1 MLLLAAALSI
11 LIGISLGLLGGG
23 GSILTVPILVY
34 ALGVEEK
41 AAIAGSLLIVGV
53 TSAAAAIQHARAGNV
68 QWRTGLIFSGAGMA
82 GAFAGGRLAAYIPG
96 PMLIALF
103 AVVMLATGI
112 AMWRKGSQPV
122 ALKDAKDVPTA
133 PKKFP
138 YGKIIAEGAVVG
150 IVTGLVGAGGGFLVV
165 PALALLGGL
174 PMHQAVGTSLVVIA
188 LKSFAGFAGYAGHVE
203 IDLTLVA
210 TMSAAAVAGSFV
222 GAMFG
227 RRVSQEKLRK
237 GFAGFVLVMA
247 VYLLY
252 KQIGDTAMV
261 QQALHAAPW
270 PFWAGGIGIGLFVL
284 LFLVYGGRLLGVSTG
299 YMDACNAVKDNSA
312 RKSWRLPFMGGIF
325 LGGVIGALTSTGFN
339 PSFDMGMVD
348 TLVGSSMLLKAALFT
363 AGGVL
368 IGFGARVAGGCTS
381 GHGIVGV
388 SQLAPSSMISM
399 GAFMVAGVTAAHI
412 LFRVIA

>member
-1 MLLLAAALSI
+1 MLLFAAALSI

-41 AAIAGSLLIVGV
+41 SAIAGSLMIVGI

-96 PMLIALF
+96 PALIGLF
-103 AVVMLATGI
+103 AVVMLATGA
-112 AMWRKGSQPV
+112 AMWRKKPV
-122 ALKDAKDVPTA
+122 EAAAGEKALEAK
-133 PKKFP
+133 PKHLP
-138 YGKIIAEGAVVG
+138 IGKILGEGLVVG
-150 IVTGLVGAGGGFLVV
+150 VVTGLVGAGGGFLVV

-203 IDLTLVA
+203 VDYQLISI
-210 TMSAAAVAGSFV
+210 MSVAAVIGSFG
-222 GAMFG
+222 GARIG
-227 RRVSQEKLRK
+227 RTVSQEKLRK
-237 GFAGFVLVMA
+237 GFAVFVLLMA

-252 KQIGDTAMV
+252 KQVGNTPMV
-261 QQALHAAPW
+261 QQALHMSW
-270 PFWAGGIGIGLFVL
+270 PFWAGGIAIGLFVL
-284 LFLVYGGRLLGVSTG
+284 AFLKFGGQLLGVSTG
-299 YMDACNAVKDNSA
+299 YMDACNAVTDNKA
-312 RKSWRLPFMGGIF
+312 RKSWRLPFLGGIV
-325 LGGVIGALTSTGFN
+325 LGGFIAASTGN
-339 PSFDMGMVD
+339 GLSLSFDMGMID
-348 TLVGSSMLLKAALFT
+348 AALGGSMLLKAGLFT

-399 GAFMVAGVTAAHI
+399 GAFMVAGITAAHVI
-412 LFRVIA
+412 FRVLA